1 MLLVKTNVHKL
12 ALRGKELASMEKVMT
27 PQEKAS
33 LTEPSRNGQPK
44 KMAIFL
50 KSAKLA
56 ERRGKKMVQRTLENI
71 GVF

>member
-1 MLLVKTNVHKL
+1 
-12 ALRGKELASMEKVMT
+12 MEKVMT
-27 PQEKAS
+27 PQEKAP

-44 KMAIFL
+44 KMTIFL